1 MARKTKVTTKP
12 VGTRT
17 SRRRLSKCQ
26 ESLLAHRDL
35 LLNSRVISIDP
46 SSASSSSKPGW
57 ALWDRGVLVE
67 MGVLDIKSTLPLS
80 TKLQMIRH
88 LLQTEFPGIAAVL
101 LEGISAVPV
110 YTKKQVAGI
119 RHAGG
124 QANFMTT
131 IALQT
136 LNKAVGVFIASWPIG
151 TPVIEVPVMTW
162 KSRVRKILGVT
173 TLEKSD
179 DTDAMYIGLA
189 VFDILKGKDK

>member
-1 MARKTKVTTKP
+1 VARKTKIIQESI
-12 VGTRT
+12 GTRT
-17 SRRRLSKCQ
+17 SRRRISKCQ
-26 ESLLAHRDL
+26 ESLLAHKNL
-35 LLNSRVISIDP
+35 LLSSRVLSIDP

-57 ALWDRGVLVE
+57 ALWDRGILVE